1 MNININ
7 LQHEVTSEDSYELE
21 YLAMLIEKECNL
33 TVKQEKLESLSKVKD
48 GGLTIGIAI
57 ASLALSAVGTF
68 ISVLAYWQSQKPRY
82 SVSMTIG
89 TQTYTIEN
97 ISPQQIENIQTTIAQ
112 LQSSSTQSNILVN
125 IYKQ

>member
-21 YLAMLIEKECNL
+21 YLAMLIEKECDL
-33 TVKQEKLESLSKVKD
+33 SLYKEKTKLLSKVKD
-48 GGLTIGIAI
+48 GGLTIGIAL

-68 ISVLAYWQSQKPRY
+68 ISVLAYWQSQKPKY
-82 SVSMTIG
+82 SVSMIIG
-89 TQTYTIEN
+89 SQTYTIEN
-97 ISPQQIENIQTTIAQ
+97 ISPQQIQNLQTTVAQ
-112 LQSSSTQSNILVN
+112 LQSNSTQSNILVN